1 MLSRRIA
8 ANRRQ
13 VTTAGLVTAAS
24 LVIAASLGMAG
35 PLSAAQTASGARFGS
50 VRVDASGFAAKGM
63 RNFANRIEQTLA
75 PQLRRVFADR
85 MGGGATL
92 SVAINSVEMANYAG
106 YEFPPDNFD
115 WMGGVGRV
123 IAGGKVV
130 AEYPLTVN
138 ISAGASGPY
147 NLPNIDSLRV
157 NALCNQFAIMLR
169 QQMGL

>member
-1 MLSRRIA
+1 MLSCRSA

-13 VTTAGLVTAAS
+13 FNTAGLA
-24 LVIAASLGMAG
+24 IAAGLAISLAG
-35 PLSAAQTASGARFGS
+35 PVPRPLAAQTASGPRFAA

-123 IAGGKVV
+123 VAGGKVV

-138 ISAGASGPY
+138 ISASASGPF